1 VDITTSTPWKQVL
14 SLAAS
19 SQQHTLAQMFA
30 ADVKRASTLTM
41 QANVGAQS
49 LLVDV
54 SKQNIS
60 SEILSAL
67 LDVVREAGV
76 EQRRDAMFSGAIV
89 NNTEQQPALHVA
101 LRSKATS
108 DVSAAVAAERK
119 KMTEFANG
127 VRNGTICGATG
138 KTFTHVVNVG
148 IGGSDLGPRL
158 VWEALSPVVKA
169 DLQCRFVSN
178 IDPLGVQQA
187 LQGLDAE
194 RTLVV
199 MCSKTFSTSET
210 LANSRAIAAW
220 LESALGADAVA
231 QHCVVVAVDAQKAR
245 AQNIAFAHSF
255 AMWQWV
261 GGRYSVPSAVNLC
274 NVVAFGPEVHDQML
288 DGMRA
293 IDEHFVSAPLQQ
305 NIPMVL
311 GAIGVWN
318 RSVLGRATHAL
329 ISYSDALASFA
340 PYVQQLEMESNG
352 KRVRTDGTP
361 VSVETAPVIWGGVGT
376 NSQHAYMQL
385 LHQGTSVIP
394 VDFIGFAKVLAQGS
408 DEHDALVANMLAQSQ
423 ALAFGRT
430 ADGAGDASLA
440 EHRAM
445 PGNRPSTTIIA
456 SQLSAAT
463 LGALIALYE
472 HSTFVQGCIWDIN
485 SFDQWGVEH
494 GKQLAATV
502 AADIAEG
509 SASAG
514 HDSSTKSLLDW
525 YLKHR

>member
-1 VDITTSTPWKQVL
+1 
-14 SLAAS
+14 
-19 SQQHTLAQMFA
+19 M
-30 ADVKRASTLTM
+30 TM

-60 SEILSAL
+60 SEILNAL
-67 LDVVREAGV
+67 LDVAREAGV
-76 EQRRDAMFSGAIV
+76 EQRRDAMFGGAIV

-101 LRSKATS
+101 LRSQATS
-108 DVSAAVAAERK
+108 NVSAAVAAERK

-169 DLQCRFVSN
+169 SLQCRFVSN

-220 LESALGADAVA
+220 LESALGVDAVA

-261 GGRYSVPSAVNLC
+261 GGRYSVSSAVNLC

-305 NIPMVL
+305 NIPVVL

-329 ISYSDALASFA
+329 ISYSDALSSFA

-408 DEHDALVANMLAQSQ
+408 EEHDALIANMLAQSQ
-423 ALAFGRT
+423 ALAFGRS
-430 ADGAGDASLA
+430 AKGEGDASRA

-502 AADIAEG
+502 ATDIAEG
-509 SASAG
+509 TASAS

>member
-1 VDITTSTPWKQVL
+1 ML

-30 ADVKRASTLTM
+30 ADAKRASTMTM

-101 LRSKATS
+101 LRSKAAS

-158 VWEALSPVVKA
+158 VWEALNPVVKA
-169 DLQCRFVSN
+169 SLQCRFVSN

-231 QHCVVVAVDAQKAR
+231 QHCAVVAVDAQKAR

-261 GGRYSVPSAVNLC
+261 GGRYSVSSAVNLC

-408 DEHDALVANMLAQSQ
+408 EEHDALVANMLAQSQ
-423 ALAFGRT
+423 ALAFGRA
-430 ADGAGDASLA
+430 ADGADAALSD
-440 EHRAM
+440 HRAM
-445 PGNRPSTTIIA
+445 PGNRPSTTIVA

-509 SASAG
+509 TASAS

>member
-1 VDITTSTPWKQVL
+1 
-14 SLAAS
+14 
-19 SQQHTLAQMFA
+19 
-30 ADVKRASTLTM
+30 
-41 QANVGAQS
+41 
-49 LLVDV
+49 
-54 SKQNIS
+54 
-60 SEILSAL
+60 
-67 LDVVREAGV
+67 
-76 EQRRDAMFSGAIV
+76 
-89 NNTEQQPALHVA
+89 
-101 LRSKATS
+101 
-108 DVSAAVAAERK
+108 
-119 KMTEFANG
+119 
-127 VRNGTICGATG
+127 
-138 KTFTHVVNVG
+138 
-148 IGGSDLGPRL
+148 
-158 VWEALSPVVKA
+158 VKA
-169 DLQCRFVSN
+169 SLQCRFVSN

-231 QHCVVVAVDAQKAR
+231 QHCAVVAVDAQKAR

-261 GGRYSVPSAVNLC
+261 GGRYSVSSAVNLC

-311 GAIGVWN
+311 GAIGIWN
-318 RSVLGRATHAL
+318 RSVLDRATHAL

-394 VDFIGFAKVLAQGS
+394 VDFIGFAKVLEQGS
-408 DEHDALVANMLAQSQ
+408 EEHDALIANMLAQSQ
-423 ALAFGRT
+423 ALAFGRA
-430 ADGAGDASLA
+430 ADGADAALSD
-440 EHRAM
+440 HRAM
-445 PGNRPSTTIIA
+445 PGNRPSTTIVA

-509 SASAG
+509 TASAS

>member
-1 VDITTSTPWKQVL
+1 ML

-30 ADVKRASTLTM
+30 ADAKRASTMTM

-76 EQRRDAMFSGAIV
+76 EQRRDAMFSGAVV
-89 NNTEQQPALHVA
+89 NNTEQQPALHIA
-101 LRSKATS
+101 LRSKAAS
-108 DVSAAVAAERK
+108 NVSAAVTAERK

-245 AQNIAFAHSF
+245 AQNISFAHSF

-261 GGRYSVPSAVNLC
+261 GGRYSVSSAVNLC
-274 NVVAFGPEVHDQML
+274 NVVAFGPEVHEQML

-408 DEHDALVANMLAQSQ
+408 EEHDALVANMLAQSQ

-430 ADGAGDASLA
+430 ADGAGDAALA

>member
-1 VDITTSTPWKQVL
+1 ML

-19 SQQHTLAQMFA
+19 GQQHTLAQMFA
-30 ADVKRASTLTM
+30 ADDKRASTMTM
-41 QANVGAQS
+41 QVNVGAQS

-60 SEILSAL
+60 TETLNAL
-67 LDVVREAGV
+67 IDVVREAGV
-76 EQRRDAMFSGAIV
+76 EQRRDAMFSGEIV
-89 NNTEQQPALHVA
+89 NDTEQQPALHVA

-108 DVSAAVAAERK
+108 KVSAAVAAEQAN
-119 KMTEFANG
+119 MTVFANG

-158 VWEALSPVVKA
+158 VWEALSPVMEAK
-169 DLQCRFVSN
+169 LQCRFVSN
-178 IDPLGVQQA
+178 VDPLGVQQA
-187 LQGLDAE
+187 LHGLDAE

-210 LANSRAIAAW
+210 LANSRAIASW
-220 LESALGADAVA
+220 LEGALGADAVA
-231 QHCVVVAVDAQKAR
+231 RHCAVVAVDAQKAR

-255 AMWQWV
+255 AIWQWV
-261 GGRYSVPSAVNLC
+261 GGRYSVSSAVNLC
-274 NVVAFGPEVHDQML
+274 NVIAFGPQVHEHML
-288 DGMRA
+288 TGMRH
-293 IDEHFVSAPLQQ
+293 IDEHFVSAPLQR
-305 NIPMVL
+305 NIPVVL

-361 VSVETAPVIWGGVGT
+361 VALETAPVIWGGVGT

-394 VDFIGFAKVLAQGS
+394 VDFIGFAKVLAHGS
-408 DEHDALVANMLAQSQ
+408 EEHDALVANMLAQSQ
-423 ALAFGRT
+423 ALAFGRSAT
-430 ADGAGDASLA
+430 EA

-456 SQLSAAT
+456 SQLSAET

-472 HSTFVQGCIWDIN
+472 HSTFVQGCIWGIN

-502 AADIAEG
+502 ATDIAEG
-509 SASAG
+509 SANAS
-514 HDSSTKSLLDW
+514 HDSSTKSLIDW

>member
-1 VDITTSTPWKQVL
+1 VL

-30 ADVKRASTLTM
+30 ADAKRASTMTM

-101 LRSKATS
+101 LRSKAAS

-158 VWEALSPVVKA
+158 VWEALNPVVKA
-169 DLQCRFVSN
+169 SLQCRFVSN

-231 QHCVVVAVDAQKAR
+231 QHCAVVAVDAQKAR

-261 GGRYSVPSAVNLC
+261 GGRYSVSSAVNLC

-352 KRVRTDGTP
+352 KRVRTDGAP

-394 VDFIGFAKVLAQGS
+394 ADFIGFAKVLAQGS
-408 DEHDALVANMLAQSQ
+408 EEHDALVANMLAQSQ

-430 ADGAGDASLA
+430 ADGADAALSD
-440 EHRAM
+440 HRAM

-509 SASAG
+509 TASAS